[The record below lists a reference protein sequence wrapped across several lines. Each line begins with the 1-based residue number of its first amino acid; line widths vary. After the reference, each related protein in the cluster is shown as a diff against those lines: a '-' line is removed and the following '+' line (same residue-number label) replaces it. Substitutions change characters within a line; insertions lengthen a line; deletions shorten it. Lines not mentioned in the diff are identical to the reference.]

1 MEINSCFNVFHVGC
15 KKSVLVIIFF
25 SFFLQRIFKL
35 KFKQTNENNFV
46 INFIKLRYIHT
57 TMCCLNNLDYPW
69 YIHYFNP
76 INIITL
82 SYKFINAD
90 KAVDKNKT
98 TKFISRPGHIE
109 VNSSTS
115 CTGKLLEF
123 VFVQR
128 IYQKIFLDH
137 KTYCDL

>member
-1 MEINSCFNVFHVGC
+1 MFQCVPCRLQEKCFSYN
-15 KKSVLVIIFF
+15 IFF
-25 SFFLQRIFKL
+25 LSTKNISIEV
-35 KFKQTNENNFV
+35 QTNKWKQFCNQL
-46 INFIKLRYIHT
+46 KLRYLHT

-90 KAVDKNKT
+90 KAVDKNKK

-137 KTYCDL
+137 KTYCNL